1 MEFKYDFSYSI
12 GIRSDG
18 RKSMCC
24 SNNSHKTVPNAY
36 SYFQL
41 IHTASQPAT
50 VFMPFHFAGDITL
63 AGSSWHIA
71 KYISLWMA
79 LMNSIAKICNVSH
92 LGHCICCISCYQKP
106 FQVYWMNVCVLCCML
121 VVVSSILYA
130 KCQQQC
136 HTPRTN
142 ASRDALHL
150 HTSDWQSNIPT
161 GTVQN
166 VSESP
171 SSVDDNNDVW
181 MNERMNE
188 PTNKWIEKG

>member
-41 IHTASQPAT
+41 IHTASQPASHRLHAI
-50 VFMPFHFAGDITL
+50 PFCR
-63 AGSSWHIA
+63 WYHIGWF
-71 KYISLWMA
+71 KLTHCEVWMA